1 MSIIQPR
8 TLQGFRDFLPEAMLA
23 REYIMDRS
31 RSVFQSFGFAP
42 IDTPALEYLE
52 ILTGKGSEETDR
64 QLYRFEDHG
73 GRHVGMRFD
82 LTVPLAR
89 FAAQHIQK
97 LGTPFKRYHLGTV
110 WRGERAQ
117 RGRYREFMQCDFDTV
132 GTKNPV
138 ADIEIVLVI
147 HDLLRAIG
155 VDRFAI
161 HINNRNVLNGLL
173 QQHGLDDRAEQ
184 ILRALDKLPKIG
196 REAVATEMS
205 QQAELTA
212 AQCDS
217 VLQLAE
223 ISGENAEILDQVEP
237 LVHGSEKGEKGLF
250 ELRQLVAA
258 VSATG
263 IAAEQLKVDVSIAR
277 GLNYYT
283 GVVYETFLTDLPSIG
298 SVCSGG
304 RYDDLANLYTKQ
316 QLPGVGASLGL
327 DRLLAALDEL
337 NTLPQNRSP
346 ADLLITL
353 FDTDHIHD
361 YLQIANVIRQNG
373 LNVELFPEP
382 KKIGQQFKYADRQGI
397 PYVFIAGDREFAA
410 NECQIKDLHSGESTT
425 LSLENDAAAVVQF
438 LLNAKSDD
446 DRGVPKS

>member
-1 MSIIQPR
+1 M
-8 TLQGFRDFLPEAMLA
+8 
-23 REYIMDRS
+23 
-31 RSVFQSFGFAP
+31 
-42 IDTPALEYLE
+42 
-52 ILTGKGSEETDR
+52 
-64 QLYRFEDHG
+64 
-73 GRHVGMRFD
+73 
-82 LTVPLAR
+82 
-89 FAAQHIQK
+89 
-97 LGTPFKRYHLGTV
+97 
-110 WRGERAQ
+110 
-117 RGRYREFMQCDFDTV
+117 
-132 GTKNPV
+132 
-138 ADIEIVLVI
+138 
-147 HDLLRAIG
+147 
-155 VDRFAI
+155 
-161 HINNRNVLNGLL
+161 
-173 QQHGLDDRAEQ
+173 
-184 ILRALDKLPKIG
+184 
-196 REAVATEMS
+196 
-205 QQAELTA
+205 
-212 AQCDS
+212 
-217 VLQLAE
+217 
-223 ISGENAEILDQVEP
+223 
-237 LVHGSEKGEKGLF
+237 
-250 ELRQLVAA
+250 AA

-361 YLQIANVIRQNG
+361 YLQIANVIRQSG

-410 NECQIKDLHSGESTT
+410 NECQIKDLHSGESIT

-446 DRGVPKS
+446 DRGVTKS